1 MFNLCAVGSSCVGFS
16 TFLYLFIGVILLII
30 SIQGFIQSSKNWENQ
45 KKKKENEKLQQKID
59 NVKNGDI
66 VKCPKCGSQHI
77 SSGNRGYSFIW
88 GSLGS
93 EETLNH
99 CQNCGHRWNPEK

>member
-1 MFNLCAVGSSCVGFS
+1 MFNLCAVGVSCVNIG
-16 TFLYLFIGVILLII
+16 TFIYIIILVVILFI
-30 SIQGFIQSSKNWENQ
+30 SIEGFIYSTKYQ
-45 KKKKENEKLQQKID
+45 KQQKEQKMQQKID

-66 VKCPKCGSQHI
+66 IKCPKCGSQHI

-99 CQNCGHRWNPEK
+99 CQNCGHSWNPEK

>member
-1 MFNLCAVGSSCVGFS
+1 MFNLCAVGTSCVGFS

-30 SIQGFIQSSKNWENQ
+30 SIQGFIQSSNQ
-45 KKKKENEKLQQKID
+45 KKKKENEKLQKKIE

-99 CQNCGHRWNPEK
+99 CQNCGHSWNPEK